1 MGTSGQ
7 LIICQWCNT
16 TNDSSRLRCVLC
28 DVKIGI
34 PVLDGLPDK
43 ETDAAMR
50 SAYTRGGAS
59 LVAERLIDGRLPWRN
74 RPIEHSCIKT
84 ALAEQFPLLEMTLII
99 DETDSSS
106 PPYLGWRWPSNP
118 IISAVDLRF
127 IRGARLEGNF
137 SRGGS
142 KVGFRREKRIPRRR
156 GVNLRLPPADE
167 MRGITVQVLL
177 CTEIEGSLVRT
188 HPRVVHSSK
197 KLSK

>member
-1 MGTSGQ
+1 MRTSGQ

-84 ALAEQFPLLEMTLII
+84 ALA
-99 DETDSSS
+99 
-106 PPYLGWRWPSNP
+106 
-118 IISAVDLRF
+118 V
-127 IRGARLEGNF
+127 
-137 SRGGS
+137 
-142 KVGFRREKRIPRRR
+142 
-156 GVNLRLPPADE
+156 
-167 MRGITVQVLL
+167 
-177 CTEIEGSLVRT
+177 
-188 HPRVVHSSK
+188 
-197 KLSK
+197 

>member
-1 MGTSGQ
+1 MRTSGQ

-50 SAYTRGGAS
+50 SAYTR
-59 LVAERLIDGRLPWRN
+59 DGRLPWRN

-156 GVNLRLPPADE
+156 GVNLRLPSADE